1 MTGFWDRRLAKSH
14 KELKSLTNAIQESKE
29 DPKKLRKKIK
39 RISRYYK
46 STLGELARLDDS
58 IYNVMEQ
65 PQGDADGDKGVRE
78 RWTERGGWQQ
88 QRAPQQ
94 Q

>member
-65 PQGDADGDKGVRE
+65 PQEAADGDKGPETQGDESLDRE
-78 RWTERGGWQQ
+78 SNRTES
-88 QRAPQQ
+88 
-94 Q
+94 

>member
-1 MTGFWDRRLAKSH
+1 MTGFWIGDLLSPTRNSSLLPMQYKSP
-14 KELKSLTNAIQESKE
+14 KE

-65 PQGDADGDKGVRE
+65 PQGDADGDKGPEVEGDESSNRE
-78 RWTERGGWQQ
+78 SDRTE
-88 QRAPQQ
+88 P
-94 Q
+94 

>member
-14 KELKSLTNAIQESKE
+14 KELKSLTKAIESSKE

-39 RISRYYK
+39 TISRYYK

-65 PQGDADGDKGVRE
+65 PQGDADGDKGTEVEGDESSDRE
-78 RWTERGGWQQ
+78 SDRTEL
-88 QRAPQQ
+88 
-94 Q
+94 